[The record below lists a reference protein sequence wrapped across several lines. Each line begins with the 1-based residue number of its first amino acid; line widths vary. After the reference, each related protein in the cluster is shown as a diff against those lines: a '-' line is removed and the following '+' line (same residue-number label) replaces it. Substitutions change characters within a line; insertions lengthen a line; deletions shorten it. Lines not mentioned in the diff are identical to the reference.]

1 MIVSLDL
8 ELGDIPGQL
17 ALALRPMSEFGAN
30 IVSVIHHR
38 EKMTPRHT
46 LPVQVAIEI
55 DAHRLGI
62 LIDKLKSDG
71 IIVARVGEERLKER
85 VLVMLAGHIL
95 DTDIKDTVDAVDS
108 TGFAEVVDLKLSMPG
123 IDERSSASL
132 VISAVGEKELNDS
145 LDLLRGIASKKDL
158 LMITPIGF

>member
-8 ELGDIPGQL
+8 ELRDIPGQL
-17 ALALRPMSEFGAN
+17 SLALKPISESGAN
-30 IVSVIHHR
+30 IVGVIHHR

-46 LPVQVAIEI
+46 LPVQVTVEV
-55 DAHRLGI
+55 DQKRLES
-62 LIDKLKSDG
+62 LIDKLKSEG

-85 VLVMLAGHIL
+85 VLVMLTGHIL
-95 DTDIKDTVDAVDS
+95 DTDVKDTVDAVDN

-123 IDERSSASL
+123 IDKRSSASL
-132 VISAVGEKELNDS
+132 VINAMGEKELCES
-145 LDLLRGIASKKDL
+145 LNLLREIASKKDL

>member
-1 MIVSLDL
+1 MLVSLDL
-8 ELGDIPGQL
+8 ELRDIPGQL
-17 ALALRPMSEFGAN
+17 ALALKPVSESGAN

-38 EKMTPRHT
+38 EKMTLRHT
-46 LPVQVAIEI
+46 LPVQVTVEI
-55 DAHRLGI
+55 DSKRLES

-85 VLVMLAGHIL
+85 VLVMLIGHIL
-95 DTDIKDTVDAVDS
+95 DTDIKDTVDAVDN

-145 LDLLRGIASKKDL
+145 LALLSEIASKKDL